1 MDTVFSSIGT
11 VLETDGGVQLVGALG
26 LYVFHRRLSAPE
38 KPDKRFYQDIWAA
51 QKKVPMVHLY
61 GGAVWLIA
69 EFINRHAL
77 MQVSVSPSNIRKFR
91 QEFVKTSDTNFMNDV
106 QLLYLRVCA
115 WMVRMESNLTSRQ
128 ETHEILASRA
138 VHLLNGL
145 VLAHQ
150 CGNLLKQS
158 LVLHLTH
165 PDIPVRMSNIVG
177 PIADGPAWRASPP
190 PPTRSET
197 IPPQPSQGPQ

>member
-1 MDTVFSSIGT
+1 
-11 VLETDGGVQLVGALG
+11 
-26 LYVFHRRLSAPE
+26 
-38 KPDKRFYQDIWAA
+38 
-51 QKKVPMVHLY
+51 
-61 GGAVWLIA
+61 
-69 EFINRHAL
+69 

-177 PIADGPAWRASPP
+177 LSQCAEMIKAIQFTFHRKSLMIGESLPHLLRHAASKIQYIAEAAKHRFEERAKMND
-190 PPTRSET
+190 
-197 IPPQPSQGPQ
+197 PSTFDRLAAM